1 VHLPAWEIPPA
12 RFKSAV
18 VSKLDF
24 QRREKRIVALIRSAC
39 QAGAGLRDGSGGSR
53 PPLALII
60 WMVAF
65 VCPTLAAEPLV
76 KFELPG
82 RTLEGTPLVSAQQK
96 AFLLARDGQCV
107 EFSPSEATSVS
118 QVAGGFKSYSQA
130 EIRGNLLREFGK
142 GFEVSGVGHYLV
154 VHPAGKRDQWAPR
167 FEELYRSFLHYFAAR
182 SWQLTE
188 PRFPL
193 VAVVYPRE
201 ADFWKQ
207 ANREGMPRT
216 PGVLGYYSPLT
227 NRILMF
233 DSALSGYDWTQNAE
247 TIIHEA
253 AHQTAYNT
261 GVHGRFGDNPRWI
274 VEGLGTM
281 FEARGV
287 WQSRAYPRQSDRLN
301 RGRLQA
307 FRAYAAG
314 RRPADAI
321 AQIVAS
327 DRLFSSDPDGAYAE
341 AWALSFFLVESEP
354 QKYQQLL
361 TKTAALPAFADYPA
375 PRRLRDFTEVFG
387 SDLKMLDAR
396 MQRFIAGLK

>member
-1 VHLPAWEIPPA
+1 MAQVQKIHHQG
-12 RFKSAV
+12 SAPRLSGFAAV
-18 VSKLDF
+18 RLAL
-24 QRREKRIVALIRSAC
+24 QALLVALSF
-39 QAGAGLRDGSGGSR
+39 
-53 PPLALII
+53 
-60 WMVAF
+60 AF
-65 VCPTLAAEPLV
+65 CSSAAEPLV
-76 KFELPG
+76 KLDLAG

-96 AFLLARDGQCV
+96 TFFLARDGQCV
-107 EFSPSEATSVS
+107 EFSTSEATNAS

-130 EIRGNLLREFGK
+130 EIRGLLLREFGK

-154 VHPAGKRDQWAPR
+154 VHPAGSRDQWAPR

-182 SWQLTE
+182 GWQLAE

-216 PGVLGYYSPLT
+216 PGVLGYYSPIT

-233 DSALSGYDWTQNAE
+233 DSAISGYDWTQNAE

-287 WQSRAYPRQSDRLN
+287 WQSRAYPKQSDRLN
-301 RGRLQA
+301 LGRLQA
-307 FRAYAAG
+307 YRGYAAS
-314 RRPADAI
+314 RRPADAV
-321 AQIVAS
+321 AQLVSS
-327 DRLFSSDPDGAYAE
+327 DRTFSSDPDGAYSE
-341 AWALSFFLVESEP
+341 AWALSFFLIESEP

-361 TKTAALPAFADYPA
+361 AKTAALPAFADYPA
-375 PRRLRDFTEVFG
+375 PKRLRDFTDIFG

-396 MQRFIAGLK
+396 MQRFLVGLK